1 MQGKKDQGPSADT
14 LPIMSFITGPL
25 FGSSV
30 AKGSERSEIVEYFG
44 KLHQLKKKYHL
55 FQKSFFLERRKK
67 SDTAKVDSGS
77 YLG

>member
-44 KLHQLKKKYHL
+44 KLHQLKKKNTT
-55 FQKSFFLERRKK
+55 FFRRVFFLKEGK
-67 SDTAKVDSGS
+67 SQT
-77 YLG
+77 LPR